1 MVSTK
6 KIRSGA
12 VSIPLHM
19 RRSMG
24 LRNGVSVRVEL
35 YDDGSIC
42 LSPMN
47 PRCYI
52 CDGEDDVVVVNGSTI
67 CKSCTKKAL
76 EMEVINAE

>member
-47 PRCYI
+47 PRCY
-52 CDGEDDVVVVNGSTI
+52 
-67 CKSCTKKAL
+67 
-76 EMEVINAE
+76 M